1 MSRGGLRRPLLTM
14 VLAVVGASLSIVL
27 VVGLAGVTQNR
38 HDTDRHD
45 GTSRILL
52 HIETKRDFDAEL
64 AAHGLWAACQPTVL
78 QNRLT
83 ELAPQPHDRMVLAV
97 EPALG
102 EHARRRL
109 VGCLE
114 DATVDLVRANVE
126 AVTDV

>member
-1 MSRGGLRRPLLTM
+1 
-14 VLAVVGASLSIVL
+14 
-27 VVGLAGVTQNR
+27 
-38 HDTDRHD
+38 
-45 GTSRILL
+45 
-52 HIETKRDFDAEL
+52 
-64 AAHGLWAACQPTVL
+64 
-78 QNRLT
+78 
-83 ELAPQPHDRMVLAV
+83 VLAV